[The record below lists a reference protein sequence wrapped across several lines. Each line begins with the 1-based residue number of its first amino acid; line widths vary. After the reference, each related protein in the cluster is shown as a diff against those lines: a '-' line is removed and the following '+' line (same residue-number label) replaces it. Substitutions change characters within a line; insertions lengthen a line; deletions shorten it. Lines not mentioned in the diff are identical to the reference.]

1 MFYKQATINDG
12 IRSVLFYQTQLVL
25 LKKAKKRNSSCLQLC
40 ITGYNNK
47 NQNFRFLP
55 PGGENSKPK
64 IYQNDVCIELN
75 MQTKFHLFPTLTTE
89 ASFYLSIPSY
99 ITRLII

>member
-1 MFYKQATINDG
+1 MFYKQVTINDG
-12 IRSVLFYQTQLVL
+12 IRSVLFYQTQLAL

-55 PGGENSKPK
+55 PGGENSEPK
-64 IYQNDVCIELN
+64 ISQKDVCIKLN
-75 MQTKFHLFPTLTTE
+75 MYTKFHFFPNLTT
-89 ASFYLSIPSY
+89 AVRFYLSIPIY
-99 ITRLII
+99 NLYKNQ